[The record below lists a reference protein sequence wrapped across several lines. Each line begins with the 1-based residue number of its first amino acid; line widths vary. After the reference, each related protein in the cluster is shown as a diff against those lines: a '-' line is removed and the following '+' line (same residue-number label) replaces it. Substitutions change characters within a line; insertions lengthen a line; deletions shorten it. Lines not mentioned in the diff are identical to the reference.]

1 MLTKSLEAF
10 IPPMLEMA
18 ETQFPRVC
26 NACKRPYRNFKQFV
40 QETKPIGVPTI
51 MLDAETDPIGM
62 MSWTNCECGSTLIVS
77 CERRDED
84 MRHSE
89 FTRVLKAEAQASGRP
104 IKDLLLAIRAE
115 VRRRLLEDARPK
127 P

>member
-1 MLTKSLEAF
+1 MLPKSLEVF
-10 IPPMLEMA
+10 IPPMLAMA

-26 NACKRPYRNFKQFV
+26 NACQRPYRNFKQFV
-40 QETKPIGVPTI
+40 QETKPIGSPTI
-51 MLDAETDPIGM
+51 TLDAEADPIGM

-84 MRHSE
+84 MHDQ
-89 FTRVLKAEAQASGRP
+89 FTRALKAETQASGLP

-115 VRRRLLEDARPK
+115 VRQRMLNDD
-127 P
+127 

>member
-1 MLTKSLEAF
+1 MLSKSLETF
-10 IPPMLEMA
+10 ISPMLAMA

-26 NACKRPYRNFKQFV
+26 NACQRPYRNFKQYV
-40 QETKPIGVPTI
+40 QETEPIGAPTI
-51 MLDAETDPIGM
+51 TLDAETDPIGM
-62 MSWTNCECGSTLIVS
+62 MSWTNCACGSTLIVS

-84 MRHSE
+84 MHNE

-115 VRRRLLEDARPK
+115 VRQRMLKGA
-127 P
+127 